1 MQSSITYSLGAN
13 VENLTLTGSAN
24 INGTGNA
31 LDNILTGNS
40 GANTLTGGAGNDTYV
55 VDNAGDVVTEAL
67 NEGTDTVQSS
77 IAYTLGANVENLTL
91 TGTASINSTGNDL
104 ANVITGNSG
113 DNALDGGLG
122 NDTAVYSTTLALA
135 DLVFNA
141 PAGTWTVTGGIAG
154 GNDTLSGI
162 EFIQHAGGRF
172 VLIDPNP
179 AHGGF
184 VSVQAAVDAGAFAQ
198 PGDTIVYA
206 APPPPA
212 DPIVIAFTTSQNLD
226 FTIPYDN
233 PTKITLDGTGTAHVN
248 TGSGDD
254 FIVTGSGN
262 DTIHTG
268 DGNDVVQA
276 GDGSDEIV
284 GGQGGGND
292 IYDGGD
298 PGANGNTVSYPSATN
313 SVTID
318 LRETLEHLRSGGAG
332 PRWCP
337 WCSRRPNHRR
347 SARGCPAAVSSEHS
361 GRLRGRCRH
370 RHRRADQHPERH
382 RRPGRRHHHRQ
393 RRRQR
398 PQRRRR
404 RQRQP

>member
-1 MQSSITYSLGAN
+1 MRTSFS
-13 VENLTLTGSAN
+13 
-24 INGTGNA
+24 
-31 LDNILTGNS
+31 
-40 GANTLTGGAGNDTYV
+40 
-55 VDNAGDVVTEAL
+55 
-67 NEGTDTVQSS
+67 
-77 IAYTLGANVENLTL
+77 
-91 TGTASINSTGNDL
+91 
-104 ANVITGNSG
+104 
-113 DNALDGGLG
+113 
-122 NDTAVYSTTLALA
+122 TLA
-135 DLVFNA
+135 
-141 PAGTWTVTGGIAG
+141 AGTWTVTGGIAG

-179 AHGGF
+179 AM
-184 VSVQAAVDAGAFAQ
+184 AASSACTRQSMPAPCAA
-198 PGDTIVYA
+198 GDTIVYA

-212 DPIVIAFTTSQNLD
+212 DPIVIAFTTSQDLD

-318 LRETLEHLRSGGAG
+318 LRETLEHLDLVVRGPDGAPGVPGGPTIGDLLAL
-332 PRWCP
+332 PC
-337 WCSRRPNHRR
+337 RRILRTLR
-347 SARGCPAAVSSEHS
+347 SATRTVSTSAPT
-361 GRLRGRCRH
+361 R
-370 RHRRADQHPERH
+370 
-382 RRPGRRHHHRQ
+382 
-393 RRRQR
+393 
-398 PQRRRR
+398 
-404 RQRQP
+404 